1 MRQHR
6 CVREEGLGD
15 AENSH
20 SEGMDRLEGS
30 SPARHPDILPLMD
43 IATWNVNSVRA
54 RLPRLLPWLEE
65 RRPDVVC
72 LQETKCVDE
81 VFPREP
87 IEDLGYHIEVF
98 GQKTYNG
105 VAILSKSTP
114 EDVIRGLP
122 GDDEGADK
130 RVIGA
135 IVDGVMILNLYVV
148 NGKEVGSDKYAYKLD
163 WMGRVADLVHDSY
176 PMDEKVVVTGD
187 FNVTFDDRDVAE
199 PDLWRDKI
207 LCSEPE
213 RAAMARIM
221 EPGLKDA
228 FRELCDEEGHFTWW
242 DFRTRGFQRGN
253 RGLRIDHFLMS
264 PPAMDA
270 CSAVTIDREA
280 RDGEKPSDHAPV
292 IATLS

>member
-1 MRQHR
+1 M
-6 CVREEGLGD
+6 REEGLGD

-20 SEGMDRLEGS
+20 SEGTDRLEGS
-30 SPARHPDILPLMD
+30 SPARYPDILPLMD

-122 GDDEGADK
+122 GDDEEADK

-163 WMGRVADLVHDSY
+163 WMGRVADLVHASY

-213 RAAMARIM
+213 RAAMAKIM

>member
-1 MRQHR
+1 M
-6 CVREEGLGD
+6 E
-15 AENSH
+15 S
-20 SEGMDRLEGS
+20 LEPSCLASDG
-30 SPARHPDILPLMD
+30 AILPEMD

-65 RRPDVVC
+65 KRPDVVC
-72 LQETKCVDE
+72 LQETKCLDE

-87 IEDLGYHIEVF
+87 IEDLGYHIEAF

-122 GDDEGADK
+122 GEDESADK

-135 IVDGVMILNLYVV
+135 IVDGVMVLNLYVV

-163 WMGRVADLVHDSY
+163 WMGRVADLIRDSY
-176 PMDEKVVVTGD
+176 PMDERVVVTGD
-187 FNVTFDDRDVAE
+187 FNVTFDDRDIAE

-264 PPAMDA
+264 PPAIEA
-270 CSAVTIDREA
+270 CSLVSIDREA